1 MKRVQVPSRYEP
13 PRELLI
19 KRTFSGHCATNE
31 SKEKIVQC
39 DIHCFDDDV
48 RRADEGVCAPRA
60 RGGLNGGEKMRPR
73 RIHLASIAL
82 LLVFW
87 ASACA
92 ATNSES
98 GTEKNSDRIQSEH
111 LSTIGAKDFDPTNF
125 DNSTTVDNKWFPLV
139 PGAHS
144 VFEGSAI
151 DDGERISRRVLT
163 TVTDLSK
170 EIQGVNSMVVWE
182 RDYSEGELVEAELA
196 FFAQDNYGNVWH
208 MGEYPEEYEEGQFE
222 KAPGWLAGFKGASA
236 GIAMRAE
243 PRLKTP
249 SYAQGYAPPPINWI
263 DRGRVYKV
271 GKNTC
276 VPVDCY
282 DEVLVIEEFEMNKPG
297 AFQLKYYAPGV
308 GDVRVGWRGPEEEE
322 KEGLELVK
330 DVRLGPQGVANA
342 RAKALKM
349 EKHAYQIKDY
359 YRKTQPAKP
368 TL

>member
-1 MKRVQVPSRYEP
+1 
-13 PRELLI
+13 
-19 KRTFSGHCATNE
+19 
-31 SKEKIVQC
+31 
-39 DIHCFDDDV
+39 
-48 RRADEGVCAPRA
+48 
-60 RGGLNGGEKMRPR
+60 MRPH

-92 ATNSES
+92 GAGSQPGADEFSER
-98 GTEKNSDRIQSEH
+98 NQSEH
-111 LSTIGAKDFDPTNF
+111 LSTVGAKDFDPTNF
-125 DNSTTVDNKWFPLV
+125 DNPTTVDNKWFPLE
-139 PGAHS
+139 PGEHS
-144 VFEGSAI
+144 VFEGSAF
-151 DDGERISRRVLT
+151 DDGQRISRRVVS
-163 TVTDLSK
+163 TVTDLTK
-170 EIQGVNSMVVWE
+170 VINGVDTMVVWE

-208 MGEYPEEYEEGQFE
+208 MGEYPEEYEQGEFE
-222 KAPGWLAGFKGASA
+222 KAPGWLAGLKGAKA
-236 GIAMRAE
+236 GIAMRAQ

-249 SYAQGYAPPPINWI
+249 SYAQGYAPPPINWV

-271 GKNTC
+271 AKNIC

-282 DEVLVIEEFEMNKPG
+282 DDVLVIEEFERNKPG
-297 AFQLKYYAPGV
+297 AFQLKYYASGV
-308 GDVRVGWRGPEEEE
+308 GDIRVGWRGPEEEE

-330 DVRLGPQGVANA
+330 DVRLGPQGMHNA
-342 RAKALKM
+342 RAEALKM

>member
-1 MKRVQVPSRYEP
+1 
-13 PRELLI
+13 
-19 KRTFSGHCATNE
+19 
-31 SKEKIVQC
+31 
-39 DIHCFDDDV
+39 
-48 RRADEGVCAPRA
+48 
-60 RGGLNGGEKMRPR
+60 MRPR

-92 ATNSES
+92 GTNSES
-98 GTEKNSDRIQSEH
+98 GTDKNSDRIQSEH
-111 LSTIGAKDFDPTNF
+111 LSTVSAKDFERSNF
-125 DNSTTVDNKWFPLV
+125 DNSTTVDNKWFPLE

-163 TVTDLSK
+163 TVTDLTK
-170 EIQGVNSMVVWE
+170 EINGVNSVVVWE
-182 RDYSEGELVEAELA
+182 RDYDEGELVEAELA
-196 FFAQDNYGNVWH
+196 FFAQDTYGNVWH
-208 MGEYPEEYEEGQFE
+208 MGEYPEEYEEGEFE

-271 GKNTC
+271 GQKTC

-282 DEVLVIEEFEMNKPG
+282 DEVLVIEEFEKNKPG

-330 DVRLGPQGVANA
+330 DVRLSPQGVANA

-359 YRKTQPAKP
+359 YRKIQPAKP

>member
-1 MKRVQVPSRYEP
+1 
-13 PRELLI
+13 
-19 KRTFSGHCATNE
+19 
-31 SKEKIVQC
+31 
-39 DIHCFDDDV
+39 
-48 RRADEGVCAPRA
+48 
-60 RGGLNGGEKMRPR
+60 MRPH

-92 ATNSES
+92 GAGSQPGADEFSER
-98 GTEKNSDRIQSEH
+98 NQSEH
-111 LSTIGAKDFDPTNF
+111 LSTVGAKDFDPTNF
-125 DNSTTVDNKWFPLV
+125 DNPTTVDNKWFPLE
-139 PGAHS
+139 PGEHS
-144 VFEGSAI
+144 VFEGSAF
-151 DDGERISRRVLT
+151 DDGQRISRRVVS
-163 TVTDLSK
+163 TVTDLTK
-170 EIQGVNSMVVWE
+170 VINGVDTMVVWE

-208 MGEYPEEYEEGQFE
+208 MGEYPEEYEQGEFE
-222 KAPGWLAGFKGASA
+222 KAPGWLAGLKGAKA
-236 GIAMRAE
+236 GIAMRAQ

-271 GKNTC
+271 GQKTC
-276 VPVDCY
+276 VPIDCY
-282 DEVLVIEEFEMNKPG
+282 DEVLVIEEFEKNKPG

-330 DVRLGPQGVANA
+330 DVRLSSQGVAKA
-342 RAKALKM
+342 RANALEM
-349 EKHAYQIKDY
+349 EKHAYQIKEY

>member
-1 MKRVQVPSRYEP
+1 
-13 PRELLI
+13 
-19 KRTFSGHCATNE
+19 
-31 SKEKIVQC
+31 
-39 DIHCFDDDV
+39 
-48 RRADEGVCAPRA
+48 
-60 RGGLNGGEKMRPR
+60 MRPH
-73 RIHLASIAL
+73 RIHLATAAL
-82 LLVFW
+82 LLVFS

-92 ATNSES
+92 AYSSQPGSSQQSAQRNH
-98 GTEKNSDRIQSEH
+98 SEH
-111 LSTIGAKDFDPTNF
+111 SSTVSAKDFDRTNF
-125 DNSTTVDNKWFPLV
+125 DHSTTVDNKWFPLV
-139 PGAHS
+139 PGEHS

-151 DDGERISRRVLT
+151 DDGQRISRRVVS
-163 TVTDLSK
+163 TVTDLTK
-170 EIQGVNSMVVWE
+170 EINGVNSVVVWE
-182 RDYSEGELVEAELA
+182 RDYTEGELVEAELA

-208 MGEYPEEYEEGQFE
+208 MGEYPEEYENGEFD
-222 KAPGWLAGFKGASA
+222 KAPGWLAGSKGATA

-271 GKNTC
+271 GQKSC
-276 VPVDCY
+276 VPVKCY
-282 DEVLVIEEFEMNKPG
+282 EDVLVIEEFERNKPG
-297 AFQLKYYAPGV
+297 AYQLKYYAAGV
-308 GDVRVGWRGPEEEE
+308 GDIRVGWRGPEEEE

-342 RAKALKM
+342 RAQALKM

>member
-1 MKRVQVPSRYEP
+1 
-13 PRELLI
+13 
-19 KRTFSGHCATNE
+19 
-31 SKEKIVQC
+31 
-39 DIHCFDDDV
+39 
-48 RRADEGVCAPRA
+48 
-60 RGGLNGGEKMRPR
+60 MRPH
-73 RIHLASIAL
+73 RIYLAAAVL

-92 ATNSES
+92 AYSSQS
-98 GTEKNSDRIQSEH
+98 GSAQQSARRNHSEH
-111 LSTIGAKDFDPTNF
+111 LSTVGAKDFDPTNF
-125 DNSTTVDNKWFPLV
+125 DHSTTIDNKWFPLV

-151 DDGERISRRVLT
+151 DDGERISRRVVS
-163 TVTDLSK
+163 TVTDLTK
-170 EIQGVNSMVVWE
+170 EIQGVDTIVVWE
-182 RDYSEGELVEAELA
+182 RDYTEGEEVEAELA

-208 MGEYPEEYEEGQFE
+208 MGEYPEEYEEEQFD

-282 DEVLVIEEFEMNKPG
+282 DEVLVIEEFERNKPG
-297 AFQLKYYAPGV
+297 AFQLKYYASGV
-308 GDVRVGWRGPEEEE
+308 GDIRVGWRGPEEEE

-330 DVRLGPQGVANA
+330 DVRLDPQGVADA
-342 RAKALKM
+342 RAQALKM